1 MLSPF
6 CSIPTALQELRRGE
20 VRAGDA
26 GSAELLARGLLPRNS
41 KPIETETSMSRTACY
56 CNTPGMGTM
65 TSEALC
71 ARLEALLEISDAIAS
86 HQSLPVLFPILA
98 AKLAKL
104 MAFAGLGLS
113 LYDPERRVEK
123 LYVLESPIVTGIPI
137 GHEFPIEQT
146 PTSLVIETG
155 SPFYVPDVESEMR
168 FPAVMPLLRANG
180 MRSYCALPLFTE
192 RRRLGALVF
201 CAAETDAYGQ
211 EEIEF
216 MARIAR
222 QVAVSVENTLNYE
235 KAASLQQKLAGE
247 GDRLRL
253 LLQVNN
259 AVVAHLDTESLFQAI
274 SGSLRQTLGVEMAT
288 LTLWDAENH
297 QLRRRALDFEGSHRI
312 SKEHSVVPIQGTL
325 PGEAFS
331 SRRPCVMNRK
341 DSALVSYPFARDVFD
356 QGYCVACSVPL
367 ISGDRV
373 LGTLNVASRRE
384 DIASDE
390 LALLSQ
396 VGGQIAIAL
405 DNAAAY
411 SRIEELNARLV
422 EEKLYL
428 QDEIRTNYFFEDI
441 VGSSAAITA
450 VLRQVETVAPSD
462 STVLICGETGTGKE
476 LVARAIH
483 NLSSRRQNAFVK
495 ANCAAIPT
503 GLLES
508 ELFGHEKGAFTGAVA
523 QRIGRF
529 ELAHRG
535 TIFLDEIGD
544 IPLELQ
550 PKLLCVLQER
560 EFERLGSSRTIRAD
574 VRLVAATNADLLRMV
589 EEKKFRADLYYR
601 LNVFPVVVPPL
612 RERPEDI
619 PLLVSYFTRQFAARM
634 GKEISKIPSQSMDAL
649 KRYPWPGN
657 IRELQNL
664 VERAVIA
671 STGPSLKLPLEVLR
685 AKHKPVRP
693 TGTLEDV
700 ERGHIIAVLKETG
713 WVLAGR
719 NGAAARLGLK
729 RPTLQLRMKKLG
741 IVRPSS
747 L

>member
-1 MLSPF
+1 MLGGVKRFRSAAGGAPQNRQRF
-6 CSIPTALQELRRGE
+6 
-20 VRAGDA
+20 VR
-26 GSAELLARGLLPRNS
+26 
-41 KPIETETSMSRTACY
+41 TVTSD
-56 CNTPGMGTM
+56 
-65 TSEALC
+65 ALC
-71 ARLEALLEISDAIAS
+71 TRYEALLGISDAIAS
-86 HQSLPVLFPILA
+86 YQSLPVLFPILA

-104 MAFAGLGLS
+104 MSFAGLGLT
-113 LYDPERRVEK
+113 LYDPERRVER
-123 LYVLESPIVTGIPI
+123 LYVLESPIVTGIPV
-137 GHEFPIEQT
+137 GQEFPVEQT
-146 PTSLVIETG
+146 PTSLVLETG
-155 SPFYVPDVESEMR
+155 RPFYVPDVESETR
-168 FPAVMPLLRANG
+168 FPVVMRLLLDSG
-180 MRSYCALPLFTE
+180 IRSYCVVQLFTE
-192 RRRLGALVF
+192 RLRLGSLLF
-201 CAAETDAYGQ
+201 GAAERDAYG
-211 EEIEF
+211 EHEIEF
-216 MARIAR
+216 MTRIAR

-247 GDRLRL
+247 RDRLRL

-288 LTLWDAENH
+288 LTLWDAETH
-297 QLRRRALDFEGSHRI
+297 QLHRQALDFEGSHRI

-325 PGEAFS
+325 PGDAFS
-331 SRRPCVMNRK
+331 SRRPCVIKRK
-341 DSALVSYPFARDVFD
+341 DSAFVSYPFARDLYD
-356 QGYCVACSVPL
+356 QGYRVACAVPL

-384 DIASDE
+384 EMVQAEVE
-390 LALLSQ
+390 LLAQ
-396 VGGQIAIAL
+396 VGDQIAIAL

-411 SRIEELNARLV
+411 RRIEELNARLV

-428 QDEIRTNYFFEDI
+428 QDEIRANYFFEDI
-441 VGSSAAITA
+441 VGTSAAITA

-483 NLSSRRQNAFVK
+483 DLSSRRQNAFVK

-508 ELFGHEKGAFTGAVA
+508 ELFGHEKGAFTGAIA

-529 ELAHRG
+529 ESAHRG

-544 IPLELQ
+544 IPLEIQ
-550 PKLLCVLQER
+550 PKLLRVLQER
-560 EFERLGSSRTIRAD
+560 EFERLGSSRTIRTD
-574 VRLVAATNADLLRMV
+574 VRLVAATNLDLLRMV
-589 EEKKFRADLYYR
+589 EEKRFRADLYYR
-601 LNVFPVVVPPL
+601 LNVFPIVVPPL

-634 GKEISKIPSQSMDAL
+634 GKEISTIPSQSIEAL

-671 STGPSLKLPLEVLR
+671 SAGPSLKLPLEVLR
-685 AKHKPVRP
+685 AAHKPSRG
-693 TGTLEDV
+693 GTLEEV
-700 ERGHIIAVLKETG
+700 ERKHILEVLKETG
-713 WVLAGR
+713 GVLAGR

-729 RPTLQLRMKKLG
+729 RSTLQLRMKKLG
-741 IVRPSS
+741 VVRP

>member
-1 MLSPF
+1 MLQ
-6 CSIPTALQELRRGE
+6 IA
-20 VRAGDA
+20 
-26 GSAELLARGLLPRNS
+26 RNS
-41 KPIETETSMSRTACY
+41 DVPEMTM
-56 CNTPGMGTM
+56 M

-86 HQSLPVLFPILA
+86 HQSLPILFPILA
-98 AKLAKL
+98 AKLAKVIS
-104 MAFAGLGLS
+104 FAGLGLT

-123 LYVLESPIVTGIPI
+123 VYVLESPTVTAIAVGQ
-137 GHEFPIEQT
+137 EFHVDDT
-146 PTSLVIETG
+146 PSSVVLETG
-155 SPFYVPDVESEMR
+155 RPFYVPEVQSETR
-168 FPAVMPLLRANG
+168 FPAVMRLLLESG
-180 MRSYCALPLFTE
+180 LRSYCALPLITE
-192 RRRLGALVF
+192 RSRLGTLLF
-201 CAAETDAYGQ
+201 GAAETDAYGEQ
-211 EEIEF
+211 EIEF

-235 KAASLQQKLAGE
+235 KAATLQQELAGE
-247 GDRLRL
+247 RDRARL
-253 LLQVNN
+253 VLEVNN
-259 AVVAHLDTESLFQAI
+259 AVVAHLDTGSLFHAI
-274 SGSLRQTLGVEMAT
+274 SGCLRQTLGVEMAT
-288 LTLWDAENH
+288 LTLWDEESQ
-297 QLRRRALDFEGSHRI
+297 QLRRQALDFEGSHRI
-312 SKEHSVVPIQGTL
+312 SKEHSLVSLQGTL
-325 PGEAFS
+325 PGLAFS
-331 SRRPCVMNRK
+331 SKKPCAITRK
-341 DSALVSYPFARDVFD
+341 DTALVSYPFARELYD
-356 QGYCVACSVPL
+356 QGYSFAYSVPL
-367 ISGDRV
+367 KSGDRI
-373 LGTLNVASRRE
+373 LGTLNVASHRE
-384 DIASDE
+384 NIGSEE
-390 LALLSQ
+390 LELLNQ
-396 VGGQIAIAL
+396 VAGQIAIAL
-405 DNAAAY
+405 ANAQAY
-411 SRIEELNARLV
+411 DRIEELNARLT

-428 QDEIRTNYFFEDI
+428 QDEIRSNYFFEEI
-441 VGSSAAITA
+441 VGSSPAILA

-483 NLSSRRQNAFVK
+483 NLSSRRQNSFVK

-550 PKLLCVLQER
+550 PKLLRVLQER

-574 VRLVAATNADLLRMV
+574 LRLVAATNLDLLRMV
-589 EEKKFRADLYYR
+589 EDRKFRADLYYR

-619 PLLVSYFTRQFAARM
+619 PLLVSYFTRHFAARM
-634 GKEISKIPSQSMDAL
+634 GKEISTIPSQSMEAL

-671 STGPSLKLPLEVLR
+671 SAGPSLKLPLEVLR
-685 AKHKPVRP
+685 AKHKP
-693 TGTLEDV
+693 TQSAGTLEEIERSHIV
-700 ERGHIIAVLKETG
+700 EVLKETG

-741 IVRPSS
+741 IVRPE
-747 L
+747 

>member
-1 MLSPF
+1 MS
-6 CSIPTALQELRRGE
+6 
-20 VRAGDA
+20 
-26 GSAELLARGLLPRNS
+26 
-41 KPIETETSMSRTACY
+41 SMACNG
-56 CNTPGMGTM
+56 NTPRKGTP
-65 TSEALC
+65 EALS

-104 MAFAGLGLS
+104 MSFAGLGLS
-113 LYDPERRVEK
+113 LYDPERKVEK
-123 LYVLESPIVTGIPI
+123 LYVLESPMVTDIPI
-137 GHEFPIEQT
+137 GQEFPVEQT
-146 PTSLVIETG
+146 PTCLLLETG
-155 SPFYVPDVESEMR
+155 RPFYVPDVESETR
-168 FPAVMPLLRANG
+168 FPVVMPLLRANG

-211 EEIEF
+211 EEIDF
-216 MARIAR
+216 MASVAR

-235 KAASLQQKLAGE
+235 EAASLQHSLASE
-247 GDRLRL
+247 RDRLRL

-259 AVVAHLDTESLFQAI
+259 AVVAHLDTESLFQVI
-274 SGSLRQTLGVEMAT
+274 SGCLRQTLGVEMAT
-288 LTLWDAENH
+288 LTLWDEENQ
-297 QLRRRALDFEGSHRI
+297 QLRRQALDFEGSHRI
-312 SKEHSVVPIQGTL
+312 SKEHFFVSIQGTL
-325 PGEAFS
+325 PGLAFS
-331 SRRPCVMNRK
+331 TRQPCAITRK
-341 DSALVSYPFARDVFD
+341 DTALISYPFARELFD
-356 QGYCVACSVPL
+356 QGYCFAYSVPL
-367 ISGDRV
+367 KSGDRV
-373 LGTLNVASRRE
+373 LGTLNVASHRE
-384 DIASDE
+384 NIACEE
-390 LALLSQ
+390 LELLTQ
-396 VGGQIAIAL
+396 VAGQIAIAL
-405 DNAAAY
+405 ANAQAFD
-411 SRIEELNARLV
+411 RIEELNARLT

-428 QDEIRTNYFFEDI
+428 QDEIRSSYFFEDI
-441 VGSSAAITA
+441 VGSSAAILA

-483 NLSSRRQNAFVK
+483 NLSLRRQNAFVK

-535 TIFLDEIGD
+535 TMFLDEIGD

-550 PKLLCVLQER
+550 PKLLRVLQER
-560 EFERLGSSRTIRAD
+560 EFERLGSSRTMRAD
-574 VRLVAATNADLLRMV
+574 VRLVAATNLDLLRMV

-634 GKEISKIPSQSMDAL
+634 GKEISTIPSHSMEAL

-671 STGPSLKLPLEVLR
+671 SSGESLKLPLEVLR
-685 AKHKPVRP
+685 AKHKPVRAA
-693 TGTLEDV
+693 GTLDDV
-700 ERGHIIAVLKETG
+700 ERHHILAVLKETG

-741 IVRPSS
+741 IVRPE
-747 L
+747 